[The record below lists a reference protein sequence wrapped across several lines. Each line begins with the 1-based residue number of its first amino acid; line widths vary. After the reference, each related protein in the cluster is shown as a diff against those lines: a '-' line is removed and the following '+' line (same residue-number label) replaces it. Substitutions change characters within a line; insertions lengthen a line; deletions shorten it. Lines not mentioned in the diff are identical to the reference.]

1 MKLLSSMLGLLLS
14 LQLVHAQQTI
24 NSIAS
29 GKWASTDSWDLG
41 RAPHDGDII
50 VIHPSHTIL
59 MDQTVRLA
67 NVVLRFSG
75 HLTVG
80 ARTGMVLNSGSIINV
95 LTGGRIDGQNTSGDA
110 WISLGNV
117 VKYRSSKSYDPNWG
131 TGILLGLA
139 YATSTSGN
147 ADQGGQGF
155 IFGTLPA
162 VWQDLQL
169 FKTPEDFVQMIWV
182 TSHESTART
191 FSIERSRDS
200 RYWEGIGSIRSEGV
214 ANSQVIYSFIDN
226 APGTGTIYYRVGQEN
241 GDGTITTTPI
251 RSVHIDVPEN
261 SQLKIYPNP
270 TRDIATL
277 VLPKVP
283 SADLAYE
290 WMDASGRIL
299 RKGVQPA
306 GAKVVQADLSD
317 FPAGIYFIRLHGA
330 EQQVNLGRLVK
341 Y

>member
-1 MKLLSSMLGLLLS
+1 MLGLLLS

-29 GKWASTDSWDLG
+29 GNWASSDSWDLG
-41 RAPHDGDII
+41 RPPHDGDII
-50 VIHPSHTIL
+50 VIQPPHTIL
-59 MDQTVRLA
+59 VDQSVRLA

-75 HLTVG
+75 HLTVA
-80 ARTGMVLNSGSIINV
+80 ARAGIALNSASIINV
-95 LTGGRIDGQNTSGDA
+95 LNGGRIEGQNTSGDA
-110 WISLGNV
+110 WISLGNI
-117 VKYRSSKSYDPNWG
+117 VKYRSSKLYDPNWG
-131 TGILLGLA
+131 TGVLLGLA
-139 YATSTSGN
+139 YATSSSGN

-200 RYWEGIGSIRSEGV
+200 RDWKGIGSIRSDGV

-251 RSVHIDVPEN
+251 RSVHIDALTN
-261 SQLKIYPNP
+261 THLSIYPNP
-270 TRDIATL
+270 TRDITTL
-277 VLPKVP
+277 VLPTAP
-283 SADLAYE
+283 SVDLAYE
-290 WMDASGRIL
+290 WTDASGRIL
-299 RKGVQPA
+299 RKGIQPA
-306 GAKVVQADLSD
+306 GMKIVQANLSD

-330 EQQVNLGRLVK
+330 DQQLNLGRVVK